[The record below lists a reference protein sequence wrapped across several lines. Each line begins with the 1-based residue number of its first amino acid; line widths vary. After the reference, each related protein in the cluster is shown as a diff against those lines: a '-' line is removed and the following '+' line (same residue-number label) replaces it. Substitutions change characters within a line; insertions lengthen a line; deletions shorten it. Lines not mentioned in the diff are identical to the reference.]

1 MILVNVQAVWIA
13 RIILVSGNQVA
24 IPDTIDE
31 FLAARGLRVA
41 QASRSS

>member
-24 IPDTIDE
+24 IPDTSQGMDIKI
-31 FLAARGLRVA
+31 
-41 QASRSS
+41 